1 MGKLQTWLHG
11 WDGLFKLGYL
21 LGYNELLYL
30 FNFTLFYLFFYLLF
44 VIKRKEDKVF
54 FHRSSLRC
62 DSLSVS
68 VCSSAQQQVNWSACE
83 ASVSMSLWRQLV
95 KIKKTH
101 NDTEA
106 SDLSHLSLEDK
117 TKHKHSLLSI
127 LDKSKK
133 LYLRPKQTHFC
144 QNSK

>member
-11 WDGLFKLGYL
+11 WDGSFKLGYL

-30 FNFTLFYLFFYLLF
+30 FNFTLFYVFFYLLF

-95 KIKKTH
+95 KIKKTII
-101 NDTEA
+101 T
-106 SDLSHLSLEDK
+106 L
-117 TKHKHSLLSI
+117 KHRTFLTYPWRI
-127 LDKSKK
+127 K
-133 LYLRPKQTHFC
+133 LNINTVYYQYWIKVRNC
-144 QNSK
+144 I